1 MMNAKTQTHAAMGI
15 TGRGL
20 PFLPLV
26 LLLLFGSCGNQAA
39 YQYRPSSEELNLK
52 AVSKIEKAWVARHH
66 YDHERR
72 LLVPKVGG
80 VKWGAV
86 QEYKEDGTLVF
97 RDWWERDRKIED
109 LEAAPSTAVSIPR
122 QEEKEAASAPPL
134 GLDSPIELPEASALP
149 GPFPAPE
156 LPEPVGFPTDPTAD
170 GLPPLPP
177 GDAGLPPVDAL
188 PALPAGEGGLPP
200 IDGLPPLPSG
210 QPVEPTVSPFE
221 PLPGALPGS
230 LTEPDP
236 PPALPNDPPAL
247 PNDPPAL
254 PNDPPDAAEGAEVAP
269 ELPPMEEKEGEL
281 PPLPADPFAPA
292 PLP

>member
-1 MMNAKTQTHAAMGI
+1 MMNAKTQTHAPMGI

-109 LEAAPSTAVSIPR
+109 LEAPEATTLGLVGYCGSVAVDPAGTLAAVSAPRGNRVLFWDTETRKLASTLPLTDGCGLAPGPKAGTFVLTSGSGAFMIDDPAGNDPKDPGHTGNAPWDNHLTAVP
-122 QEEKEAASAPPL
+122 
-134 GLDSPIELPEASALP
+134 
-149 GPFPAPE
+149 
-156 LPEPVGFPTDPTAD
+156 
-170 GLPPLPP
+170 
-177 GDAGLPPVDAL
+177 
-188 PALPAGEGGLPP
+188 
-200 IDGLPPLPSG
+200 PSG
-210 QPVEPTVSPFE
+210 
-221 PLPGALPGS
+221 
-230 LTEPDP
+230 
-236 PPALPNDPPAL
+236 
-247 PNDPPAL
+247 
-254 PNDPPDAAEGAEVAP
+254 AA
-269 ELPPMEEKEGEL
+269 
-281 PPLPADPFAPA
+281 
-292 PLP
+292 

>member
-1 MMNAKTQTHAAMGI
+1 MLQQQERQIEDPFQYKMMNAKTQTQVPMGI

-156 LPEPVGFPTDPTAD
+156 LSEPVGFPTDPTAD

-177 GDAGLPPVDAL
+177 GDAGLPPDAL
-188 PALPAGEGGLPP
+188 PALPAGEG
-200 IDGLPPLPSG
+200 GLPPLPSG

-221 PLPGALPGS
+221 PLPGAIPGS

-236 PPALPNDPPAL
+236 PPALPNDPP
-247 PNDPPAL
+247 
-254 PNDPPDAAEGAEVAP
+254 DAAEGAELVP

-281 PPLPADPFAPA
+281 PPLPADPFGA
-292 PLP
+292 LP

>member
-1 MMNAKTQTHAAMGI
+1 MMSAKTQTHASMGI

-20 PFLPLV
+20 PCLPLV

-39 YQYRPSSEELNLK
+39 YQYRPSSEEVNLK

-134 GLDSPIELPEASALP
+134 GLDSPIELPEDSALP
-149 GPFPAPE
+149 GPFPPPE

-177 GDAGLPPVDAL
+177 GEAGLPPID
-188 PALPAGEGGLPP
+188 ALPAGEA
-200 IDGLPPLPSG
+200 G
-210 QPVEPTVSPFE
+210 QPSVEPTVSPFE

-247 PNDPPAL
+247 PNDPP
-254 PNDPPDAAEGAEVAP
+254 DAAEGAEAAP

-281 PPLPADPFAPA
+281 PPLPADPFAPG